1 MQHSAGRGRQGASL
15 LRRRRVSE
23 AIEASKLQP
32 VTGWSWF
39 VSGLGIGQIC
49 SWGALYYSFPLIAEA
64 MGRDLGWSKT
74 ELYGAATLGLLL
86 AAAASY
92 PIGKAIDQGYG
103 RIIMSAGSLVAGALF
118 LAWSQVSALS
128 IFFAIAAGLGA
139 LQAALLYEPAFA
151 VIARRNGGGA
161 RGAITALTLWGGFA
175 STVFIPLVQLLLD
188 QFDWR
193 GALIG
198 LGLINL
204 ACAML
209 YWLVI
214 GAEKATTTSSAP
226 SPAQRDDVLRE
237 ALGTPVFRML
247 ALAFTAHAGAFTA
260 FTFHLYALLLERGFS
275 TQDIVLAMAVIGPAQ
290 VAGRIAMSVFARG
303 ASIRRIGSI
312 VVLGFPIAFA
322 VLALAPTELAVVAA
336 VAALYGASNGVL
348 TIVRGLAVPE
358 MITTQGYGAI
368 SGVMNT
374 PATIAKALAP
384 FAGAALWST
393 NQSYAPVLIAIMAG
407 SLILAFGFWAAAW
420 TSARRQGGSRHAE
433 L

>member
-1 MQHSAGRGRQGASL
+1 VQHSAGRGRQGASL

-303 ASIRRIGSI
+303 AS
-312 VVLGFPIAFA
+312 FA
-322 VLALAPTELAVVAA
+322 
-336 VAALYGASNGVL
+336 
-348 TIVRGLAVPE
+348 GLARLWCWASRSRSPCSPSRRRSLRSLPRSLRS
-358 MITTQGYGAI
+358 T
-368 SGVMNT
+368 
-374 PATIAKALAP
+374 AP
-384 FAGAALWST
+384 
-393 NQSYAPVLIAIMAG
+393 PMAC
-407 SLILAFGFWAAAW
+407 
-420 TSARRQGGSRHAE
+420 
-433 L
+433 

>member
-1 MQHSAGRGRQGASL
+1 
-15 LRRRRVSE
+15 LRRGRVSE
-23 AIEASKLQP
+23 TIEPSKLQP
-32 VTGWSWF
+32 VAGWSWF

-49 SWGALYYSFPLIAEA
+49 SWGAFYYSFPLIAEA

-86 AAAASY
+86 AAAAAY
-92 PIGKAIDQGYG
+92 PVGKAIDRGYG
-103 RIIMSAGSLVAGALF
+103 RIIMSAGSLVAGVLF
-118 LAWSQVSALS
+118 LAWSQISALS
-128 IFFAIAAGLGA
+128 IFLAITAALGA
-139 LQAALLYEPAFA
+139 LQAAVLYEPAFA
-151 VIARRNGGGA
+151 VIARHNGGDA
-161 RGAITALTLWGGFA
+161 RAAITALTLWGGFA
-175 STVFIPLVQLLLD
+175 STVFIPLVQLMLD

-198 LGLINL
+198 LGLIKL
-204 ACAML
+204 ACAAL

-214 GAEKATTTSSAP
+214 GNERKAVASSAFTSLP
-226 SPAQRDDVLRE
+226 QRNDALRE
-237 ALGTPVFRML
+237 ALRTPVLWML

-275 TQDIVLAMAVIGPAQ
+275 IQDIVLAMAVIGPAQ

-322 VLALAPTELAVVAA
+322 VLAVAPTELAVVAA

-358 MITTQGYGAI
+358 MITTRGYGAI
-368 SGVMNT
+368 NGVMNT

-384 FAGAALWST
+384 LAAAALWSI
-393 NQSYAPVLIAIMAG
+393 NQSYAPVLIAIIAG
-407 SLILAFGFWAAAW
+407 ALILAFGFWAAAW
-420 TSARRQGGSRHAE
+420 ISTRRQGGSLHAE

>member
-1 MQHSAGRGRQGASL
+1 

-64 MGRDLGWSKT
+64 MGRDLGWSKS

-151 VIARRNGGGA
+151 VIARRNVGGA

-175 STVFIPLVQLLLD
+175 STVFVPLVQLLLD
-188 QFDWR
+188 RYDWR

-204 ACAML
+204 ACAAL

-214 GAEKATTTSSAP
+214 GIEKKGVTSSATA
-226 SPAQRDDVLRE
+226 SPPHHKDALRE
-237 ALGTPVFRML
+237 ALSAPVFWML

-275 TQDIVLAMAVIGPAQ
+275 TQDIVFSMAVIGPAQ

-322 VLALAPTELAVVAA
+322 LLALAPTALAVVAA

-368 SGVMNT
+368 NGAMNT

-384 FAGAALWST
+384 LAGAALWST

-407 SLILAFGFWAAAW
+407 SLILSFGFWAAAW
-420 TSARRQGGSRHAE
+420 VSTRRQGGSRHAE

>member
-1 MQHSAGRGRQGASL
+1 MSQTGEPSL
-15 LRRRRVSE
+15 KLRPLS
-23 AIEASKLQP
+23 
-32 VTGWSWF
+32 GWSWF

-64 MGRDLGWSKT
+64 MGRDLNWSKT

-86 AAAASY
+86 AAAAAY
-92 PIGKAIDQGYG
+92 PVGKAIDRGRG
-103 RIIMSAGSLVAGALF
+103 RIIMSLGSLAAGVLF
-118 LAWSQVSALS
+118 LAWSQVSTLS
-128 IFFAIAAGLGA
+128 IFLVIAAGLGA
-139 LQAALLYEPAFA
+139 LQAAVLYEPAFA
-151 VIARRNGGGA
+151 VIARRNGSGA

-204 ACAML
+204 ACAAL

-214 GAEKATTTSSAP
+214 GDDQPTKRSSAP
-226 SPAQRDDVLRE
+226 PPLKRDERLSEVLR
-237 ALGTPVFRML
+237 TPVFWML

-275 TQDIVLAMAVIGPAQ
+275 TQEIVLAMAVIGPAQ
-290 VAGRIAMSVFARG
+290 VAGRIAMSVFARA

-312 VVLGFPIAFA
+312 VVLGFPAAFA
-322 VLALAPTELAVVAA
+322 ILAIAPMELAVVAA

-358 MITTQGYGAI
+358 LITTRDYGAI
-368 SGVMNT
+368 NGAMNT

-384 FAGAALWST
+384 LAAAALWATS
-393 NQSYAPVLIAIMAG
+393 QSYAPVLIAIMAG
-407 SLILAFGFWAAAW
+407 SLVLVFGFWAAAW
-420 TSARRQGGSRHAE
+420 ASTRRQGGALHAE

>member
-1 MQHSAGRGRQGASL
+1 M
-15 LRRRRVSE
+15 SE
-23 AIEASKLQP
+23 AIEPSKLQP
-32 VTGWSWF
+32 VAGWSWF

-92 PIGKAIDQGYG
+92 PIGKAIDHGYG
-103 RIIMSAGSLVAGALF
+103 RIIMSLGSLAAGTLF

-128 IFFAIAAGLGA
+128 IFFAITAGLGA

-151 VIARRNGGGA
+151 VIARHNGGGA

-175 STVFIPLVQLLLD
+175 STVFIPLTQLMLD

-204 ACAML
+204 ACAAL

-214 GAEKATTTSSAP
+214 GQEKKTSP
-226 SPAQRDDVLRE
+226 SFTAASLPQNDHALRE
-237 ALGTPVFRML
+237 ALRSPVFWML

-260 FTFHLYALLLERGFS
+260 FTFHLYALLLESGFS

-290 VAGRIAMSVFARG
+290 VTGRIAMSLFARG

-336 VAALYGASNGVL
+336 VAALYGASNGIL

-358 MITTQGYGAI
+358 MITTHGYGAI
-368 SGVMNT
+368 NGAMNT

-384 FAGAALWST
+384 LAAAALWST
-393 NQSYAPVLIAIMAG
+393 TQSYAPVLIAIMAG

-420 TSARRQGGSRHAE
+420 VSTRRQGGSLHAE

>member
-1 MQHSAGRGRQGASL
+1 M
-15 LRRRRVSE
+15 SE

-32 VTGWSWF
+32 VAGWSWF
-39 VSGLGIGQIC
+39 VSGLGVGQIC

-86 AAAASY
+86 SAAASY
-92 PIGKAIDQGYG
+92 PIGKAIDQGHG
-103 RIIMSAGSLVAGALF
+103 RIIMSAGSLMVGALF

-128 IFFAIAAGLGA
+128 FFFAIAAGLGA

-175 STVFIPLVQLLLD
+175 STVFIPLVQLMLD

-204 ACAML
+204 ACAAL

-214 GAEKATTTSSAP
+214 GAEKATTPSSAP
-226 SPAQRDDVLRE
+226 SPVKRDGALRE
-237 ALGTPVFRML
+237 ALRAPVFWML

-322 VLALAPTELAVVAA
+322 VLAVAPTELAVVAA
-336 VAALYGASNGVL
+336 VAALYGACNGVL

-358 MITTQGYGAI
+358 MISTQGYGAI
-368 SGVMNT
+368 NGVMNT

-384 FAGAALWST
+384 LGAAALWST
-393 NQSYAPVLIAIMAG
+393 TQSYAPVLIAIMAG
-407 SLILAFGFWAAAW
+407 SLILALGFWAAAW
-420 TSARRQGGSRHAE
+420 ASTRRQGGSRHAE